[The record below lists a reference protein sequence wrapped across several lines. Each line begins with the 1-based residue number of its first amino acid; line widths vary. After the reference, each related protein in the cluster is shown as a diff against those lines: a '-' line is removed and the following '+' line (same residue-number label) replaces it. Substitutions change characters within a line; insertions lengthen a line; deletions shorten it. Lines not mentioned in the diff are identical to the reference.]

1 MHVGLGHVGNVHV
14 YHVGKVVDVDSA
26 RSNVGG
32 NKHAGLALLK
42 ACERCLAGILRLVS
56 VDCKRRNSAALQI
69 VRDAVGSVLGAGK
82 HQNGLYFFA
91 VLKQVGK
98 QVALG
103 VGVHKKCLLHDGLG
117 STRNG
122 IYRNANRIN
131 QKIVAQAKHF
141 KGHGGAKKHGL
152 ALARQLGNHLAHVV
166 DEAHVEH
173 AVGLVEHKPREVAQV
188 HVTLLH

>member
-1 MHVGLGHVGNVHV
+1 MHVGLGYIGNVHID
-14 YHVGKVVDVDSA
+14 HVGKVVDVDSA

-32 NKHAGLALLK
+32 NKNAGLALLE
-42 ACERCLAGILRLVS
+42 ACKGRLAGVLRLVS
-56 VDCKRRNSAALQI
+56 VDCKRRDSAALQI
-69 VRDAVGSVLGAGK
+69 VRNAVGTVLGAGEN
-82 HQNGLYFFA
+82 QNGLYFFA

-117 STRNG
+117 SARYG
-122 IYRNANRIN
+122 IHRNANRVN
-131 QKIVAQAKHF
+131 KKIVAQAKHF

-152 ALARQLGNHLAHVV
+152 ALARKLGNHLADVV
-166 DEAHVEH
+166 DKAHVEH

-188 HVTLLH
+188 HVPLLH